1 MEYVHLKK
9 AHLFFYSKDVNNNYN
24 FILYKNDEE
33 ESYHHIFSEIT
44 NADNGSVYA
53 ISRFLTKNFAT
64 IFTDDF
70 IKKLQSNEELAIKN
84 ENKNMKHYELWDN
97 VIFNFWLDKLSK
109 NPVQYDSIKEEIV
122 YFIEMPYI
130 SIDTLNTLLD
140 KNKIEYRFIY
150 VNENN
155 FTSIKLSNET
165 NSLFNALPLDKMK
178 QHILETLKMKEEQ
191 SYTIFIVLSL
201 KTPGKD
207 QNGFF
212 HFPALFHSIYRK
224 NNEEWKYIN
233 VSTDGLPSEELLS
246 KTKAILIP
254 GSNLSVYNEYDF
266 LRKTEKFL
274 RNLID
279 DILFN
284 GKYPKLKIL
293 GICFGMQI
301 IISALGGTIRK
312 MKGEH
317 RGKPEDIEIIDDK
330 FYEFNFYK
338 NSGVEKKK
346 FLRICEA
353 HGDEIDKYAEEKYKI
368 KLYGSS
374 KSCRS
379 EIMVD
384 DQEKIFLIQGH
395 PEYHPEFNSNRVGKV
410 FLKFRFKIENPT
422 DDDIEKFIDN
432 ALKDEFAKNVNF
444 VEYRKLCNY
453 FMKN

>member
-1 MEYVHLKK
+1 MEYIHLKK
-9 AHLFFYSKDVNNNYN
+9 AHLFFYSKDDNNIYN
-24 FILYKNDEE
+24 FIIYKNIEE
-33 ESYHHIFSEIT
+33 ELYHHICNDIT
-44 NADNGSVYA
+44 NADNGSIYS
-53 ISRFLTKNFAT
+53 ISRFLTVNYGT

-70 IKKLQSNEELAIKN
+70 IRKLQSKEEIEIKN
-84 ENKNMKHYELWDN
+84 ENKNLKHYELWEN
-97 VIFNFWLDKLSK
+97 ETFTFWLDKLSK
-109 NPVQYDSIKEEIV
+109 NPIQYDSINEEII
-122 YFIEMPYI
+122 YFIEIPYI
-130 SIDTLNTLLD
+130 SIDWLNSLLE
-140 KNKIEYRFIY
+140 KNKFEYRFLY
-150 VNENN
+150 VNETN
-155 FTSIKLSNET
+155 FSSIKLSNET
-165 NSLFNALPLDKMK
+165 NSLFSLLPIEKMK
-178 QHILETLKMKEEQ
+178 QHIIDTLKMKEEK
-191 SYTIFIVLSL
+191 SYTIYIILSL

-254 GSNLSVYNEYDF
+254 GSNLSVYNDYDF
-266 LRKTEKFL
+266 LRKTETFL
-274 RNLID
+274 KNLID

-284 GKYPKLKIL
+284 KKYPKLKIL

-301 IISALGGTIRK
+301 IISALGGTVTK
-312 MKGEH
+312 MAGQH

-346 FLRICEA
+346 ILRINEA
-353 HGDEIDKYAEEKYKI
+353 HGDEINKYAEEKYKI

-374 KSCRS
+374 KSCKN

-384 DQEKIFLIQGH
+384 EQEKILLIQGH
-395 PEYHPEFNSNRVGKV
+395 PEYHPEFNSNRVAKF
-410 FLKFRFKIENPT
+410 FLQFRFKIGNPT
-422 DDDIEKFIDN
+422 KEDIEKFIDDY
-432 ALKDEFAKNVNF
+432 LKDDFAKNVNV

>member
-9 AHLFFYSKDVNNNYN
+9 AHLFFYSTDTNGIYNY
-24 FILYKNDEE
+24 ILYKNNEE
-33 ESYHHIFSEIT
+33 ESYHHIFSDIT
-44 NADNGSVYA
+44 KADNGSVYA
-53 ISRFLTKNFAT
+53 LSRFLTKNFAN

-70 IKKLQSNEELAIKN
+70 VKKLQSKEEFEIKN
-84 ENKNMKHYELWDN
+84 ENKNLKQYELWEN
-97 VIFNFWLDKLSK
+97 ETYLFWLDKLSK
-109 NPVQYDSIKEEIV
+109 NPVQYDSINEEII

-130 SIDTLNTLLD
+130 SIDTLNTLLE
-140 KNKIEYRFIY
+140 KNKNENRFIY
-150 VNENN
+150 VNEKN

-165 NSLFNALPLDKMK
+165 ISLFNALPIDKMN
-178 QHILETLKMKEEQ
+178 QHIKDTLKMKEDQ
-191 SYTIFIVLSL
+191 SYTIYIILSL

-254 GSNLSVYNEYDF
+254 GSNLSVYNDYDF
-266 LRKTEKFL
+266 LRKTEQFL
-274 RNLID
+274 KKLID
-279 DILFN
+279 DMLFN
-284 GKYPKLKIL
+284 GKYPKLKLL

-301 IISALGGTIRK
+301 IISALGGTVTK

-330 FYEFNFYK
+330 FYDFNFYK

-346 FLRICEA
+346 ILRINEA
-353 HGDEIDKYAEEKYKI
+353 HGDEINKYAEEKYKI

-374 KSCRS
+374 KSCKN

-384 DQEKIFLIQGH
+384 DQERILLIQGH
-395 PEYHPEFNSNRVGKV
+395 PEYQPEFNTNRVGKF

-422 DDDIEKFIDN
+422 NDDVEKFIDN
-432 ALKDEFAKNVNF
+432 HLKDEFCKNVNI